1 MLRLLTRLLWKLSG
15 WHIESLPPRSGK
27 FILLIAPHTSNWDFV
42 VLYLLKESQGFKA
55 AWMGKHTL
63 FNIPILG
70 CFFRWTGG
78 IPIDRTASQNTVSVM
93 TARFSET
100 SNLMLTLAPEGRR
113 RHAPHWR
120 SGFYRIA
127 RAAQVPLCLGY
138 MDYPSKSVGFSPLI
152 HLSGALKDDMNQIRA
167 FYEGKRGK
175 RPQNAAPIRLR
186 DETTI

>member
-1 MLRLLTRLLWKLSG
+1 MAVASATA
-15 WHIESLPPRSGK
+15 
-27 FILLIAPHTSNWDFV
+27 ILLQLFV
-42 VLYLLKESQGFKA
+42 NCSEPLPQSVQNASGA
-55 AWMGKHTL
+55 MGST
-63 FNIPILG
+63 G
-70 CFFRWTGG
+70 TTGTTGG